1 MKKCLFL
8 YGKHNIFDLFDSHP
22 SKINLHAQW
31 IALKN
36 ELYKNDIDLVSKES
50 INSESPDLEIHLN
63 AQSTKNCKWPKFA
76 ILVDAD
82 YIDRNN
88 SNINLLKKYNH
99 IFSWNPDVINLGS
112 ATKIQLAHPMGE
124 GIIDGYCSRK
134 LLAVLVGSNRSLR
147 GWHPKYNLYS
157 ERVKTIKWFEHK
169 ALDDFELYGKK
180 WNMSGRLPTRFGGF
194 IHSLE
199 KRLPF
204 NYCPFPSWKG
214 EILNKQDVLMRSR
227 FSIVYENVK
236 CLKGYISEKIFDAF
250 VAGNVPIYWGADDV
264 DNYIPK
270 ECFIDRRNFINHEK
284 LYSFLKNMPE
294 EQYLN
299 YQRCIKNFI
308 ESPSNE
314 FTCKK
319 FADTI
324 SLKII
329 EIMNKNK
336 NN

>member
-8 YGKHNIFDLFDSHP
+8 YGKHNINNLFNSHP
-22 SKINLHAQW
+22 SKINLHGQW

-36 ELYKNDIDLVSKES
+36 ELYKHDIDLVSKES

-63 AQSTKNCKWPKFA
+63 AQNTKDCKWPKFA
-76 ILVDAD
+76 ILVDAN
-82 YIDRNN
+82 YIDQNN
-88 SNINLLKKYNH
+88 SNINLLRKYNH
-99 IFSWNPDVINLGS
+99 IFSWNPDLVNLGL

-124 GIIDGYCSRK
+124 GIIDGYSSRN
-134 LLAVLVGSNRSLR
+134 LLVVIVSSNRSLR
-147 GWHPKYNLYS
+147 GWYPKYNLYS
-157 ERVKTIKWFEHK
+157 ERVKTIKWFEHN
-169 ALDDFELYGKK
+169 ALEDFELYGKK
-180 WNMSGRLPTRFGGF
+180 WNMSARLPTRFGGF

-204 NYCPFPSWKG
+204 KYCPFPSWKG
-214 EILNKQDVLMRSR
+214 EILNKQDVLIRSR

-236 CLKGYISEKIFDAF
+236 YLKGYISEKIFDAF
-250 VAGNVPIYWGADDV
+250 VAGNVPVYWGADDV

-284 LYSFLKNMPE
+284 LYNFLKNMPE

-308 ESPSNE
+308 ENPSNG

-319 FADTI
+319 FADTV

-329 EIMNKNK
+329 ETMNKN
-336 NN
+336 N

>member
-8 YGKHNIFDLFDSHP
+8 YGKHNINNLFDSHP

-36 ELYKNDIDLVSKES
+36 ELYKHDIDLVSKES
-50 INSESPDLEIHLN
+50 IKSEFPDLEIHLN
-63 AQSTKNCKWPKFA
+63 AQSTKDCKWPKFA

-82 YIDRNN
+82 YIDQNN

-99 IFSWNPDVINLGS
+99 IFSWNPDVVNLGS
-112 ATKIQLAHPMGE
+112 ATKIQLAHPMGK
-124 GIIDGYCSRK
+124 GIIDGYSSRN
-134 LLAVLVGSNRSLR
+134 LLVVLVGSNRSLR
-147 GWHPKYNLYS
+147 GWYPKYNLYS
-157 ERVKTIKWFEHK
+157 ERVKTIKWFEHN

-180 WNMSGRLPTRFGGF
+180 WNMSGRLPTRLGGF

-214 EILNKQDVLMRSR
+214 EILNKQDILKSSR

-264 DNYIPK
+264 NNYIPE

-284 LYSFLKNMPE
+284 LYNFLKNMPE

-299 YQRCIKNFI
+299 YQKCIKNFI
-308 ESPSNE
+308 ENPSNE

-319 FADTI
+319 FADTV

-329 EIMNKNK
+329 EIMNKN
-336 NN
+336 N

>member
-8 YGKHNIFDLFDSHP
+8 YGKHNIIDLFNSHP
-22 SKINLHAQW
+22 SKINLHGQW

-36 ELYKNDIDLVSKES
+36 QLLENNIELVSKDS
-50 INSESPDLEIHLN
+50 INLNSPDLELHLN
-63 AQSTKNCKWPKFA
+63 AQNTKNFKWPKFV

-82 YIDRNN
+82 FIDPNN
-88 SNINLLKKYNH
+88 SNINLLKKYDH
-99 IFSWNPDVINLGS
+99 IFSWNPELVSLGL
-112 ATKIQLAHPMGE
+112 ATKIQLSHPMGE
-124 GIIDGYCSRK
+124 GIIDGYKRRK
-134 LLAVLVGSNRSLR
+134 LLAVLFGSNRSLR
-147 GWHPKYNLYS
+147 GWHPKHNLYS
-157 ERVKTIKWFEHK
+157 ERVKTIKWFEHHAPK
-169 ALDDFELYGKK
+169 DFELYGKK

-204 NYCPFPSWKG
+204 KYCPFPSWKG
-214 EILNKQDVLMRSR
+214 EIINKQEILTRSR

-250 VAGNVPIYWGADDV
+250 VAGNVPVYWGAEDV

-284 LYSFLKNMPE
+284 LFNFLKNMPE
-294 EQYLN
+294 DQYLN

-308 ESPSNE
+308 ENPSNE

-319 FADTI
+319 FADTV

-329 EIMNKNK
+329 ETMNKNMS
-336 NN
+336 N